1 MNTVFHLFSLLPAL
15 LPRMFSGAP
24 LHAGY
29 YAKYWSFGGGQEKVP
44 ALMEGEKQASIDE
57 CYEKKI
63 KNKIW
68 W

>member
-1 MNTVFHLFSLLPAL
+1 MLGTMLSTGHLAVDKKS
-15 LPRMFSGAP
+15 
-24 LHAGY
+24 
-29 YAKYWSFGGGQEKVP
+29 KVP